1 MIRLIKLGFAI
12 VLVSLLNSMDCK
24 AQSNPGK
31 KDTTG
36 KEDKSVKKLDS
47 TNAKTPVIRLEGNN
61 DRMPNALDKEKK
73 DTVGKEKKK
82 EE

>member
-1 MIRLIKLGFAI
+1 MIKLIKLGFAI
-12 VLVSLLNSMDCK
+12 ILVSVLNTTDCK

-31 KDTTG
+31 KDTTR

-47 TNAKTPVIRLEGNN
+47 TNTKTPVIRLEGNN

-73 DTVGKEKKK
+73 DTVSREKRK